1 MTARLPPPGG
11 PNPLSISGLLAA
23 AMSTSNLEPE
33 LPTRGTRRNLASAIA
48 DALYENSA
56 YELEDE
62 CCRLGMAAKAADE
75 SDPFSSKRAYV
86 NRRTAQMDLSAL
98 VDLARR
104 ITADYEA
111 PLLTH
116 LISLAGA
123 RGVDGE
129 MKNLIFA
136 ADGLKP
142 EIVLDDAL
150 NNVIRITKN
159 ERYCLVFDQ
168 PLSENGLTWRELTRW
183 WAGTDTLDEDAE
195 RTQAHELYGRL
206 MRSLEGN
213 GAEQLMFRTYCSL
226 YRSHGFDLPA
236 LIPQVYLHYDPYTRR
251 TGATLPRQRMDFLL
265 LLPGRRRVVLE
276 LDGIQHYAKAD
287 RQASPTLYAQM
298 MSEDRKL
305 RLAGYEVFRFGG
317 AEFTNHTAAV
327 HMLDSFFRDLLAL
340 RATSST
346 HRPDAQP
353 S

>member
-1 MTARLPPPGG
+1 MTAGHPPSEG
-11 PNPLSISGLLAA
+11 PGLLSSDGLPAA
-23 AMSTSNLEPE
+23 SMSAPDVESE
-33 LPTRGTRRNLASAIA
+33 LPTRVTRRNLASAIA

-56 YELEDE
+56 YVLEDE

-86 NRRTAQMDLSAL
+86 DRRTAQMDLPAL
-98 VDLARR
+98 VDLAQK

-111 PLLTH
+111 PLLSH

-123 RGVDGE
+123 RGVDGK

-136 ADGLKP
+136 ADGPKP

-159 ERYCLVFDQ
+159 EKYCLVFDQ
-168 PLSENGLTWRELTRW
+168 PLSEQGLTWRELTRW
-183 WAGTDTLDEDAE
+183 WAGTNVLDDETE
-195 RTQAHELYGRL
+195 RTKSHELYHRL
-206 MRSLEGN
+206 MRSLGSN

-236 LIPQVYLHYDPYTRR
+236 LVPQVYLHYDPYTRR
-251 TGATLPRQRMDFLL
+251 TGATLPRQRMDFML
-265 LLPGRRRVVLE
+265 LLPGRRRIVLE
-276 LDGIQHYAKAD
+276 LDGIQHYAEAD

-317 AEFTNHTAAV
+317 AEFIDHTAAAQ
-327 HMLDSFFRDLLAL
+327 MLDSFFRELLELSATNSARDL
-340 RATSST
+340 
-346 HRPDAQP
+346 
-353 S
+353 